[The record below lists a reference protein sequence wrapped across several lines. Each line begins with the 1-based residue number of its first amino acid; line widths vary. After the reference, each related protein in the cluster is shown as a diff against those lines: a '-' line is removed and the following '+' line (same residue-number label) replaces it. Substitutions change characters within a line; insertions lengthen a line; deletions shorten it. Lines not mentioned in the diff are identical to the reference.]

1 MAYKLSAL
9 VGGKKKKKEDDYTFS
24 PESQAVYNELFAK
37 PDPNVLNAYDKT
49 FGTTAKKSENLANQY
64 GKNKFQYNPETDPN
78 YQAYLKLAKE
88 NAGLAMQDTLAKASA
103 MTGGYSNSNAQLAGQ
118 KVYNQH
124 LSEAEGRVGDFYAMA
139 LDAFNAEQN
148 NLLNQIELAWAAEDR
163 DKQNAQ
169 FKAEYGDYSGLT
181 DLGISQEA
189 VDKYK
194 ANADW
199 ATQYAKDSAA
209 YENAWKLAEATGDY
223 TNVYNQLGY
232 TDEQIAALRGGN
244 IDLEP
249 VTKKLSS
256 FTTNADIESYI
267 DSLESAGYIDS
278 STADKLYATYKLPE
292 QLPFADRKY
301 TVEYAGGINWG
312 NGIDNNAKVKDEY
325 GNTYR
330 LSDLKKHLI
339 NEGMDKEKAKE
350 YIINLQKKL
359 NI

>member
-1 MAYKLSAL
+1 MSYKLNSL
-9 VGGKKKKKEDDYTFS
+9 VGGKKKKEKDEKDVIDDYTFS

-64 GKNKFQYNPETDPN
+64 GENKFQYNPATDPN

-118 KVYNQH
+118 KVYNQR

-148 NLLNQIELAWAAEDR
+148 TLLNQIELAWAAEDR

-169 FKAEYGDYSGLT
+169 FKAEYGDYSGLV
-181 DLGISQEA
+181 DLGVSREA

-209 YENAWKLAEATGDY
+209 YEKAWKLAEATGDY
-223 TNVYNQLGY
+223 ADVYKQLGY
-232 TDEQIAALRGGN
+232 TDEQIAALKGSMPDKQYAALDWIDREYN
-244 IDLEP
+244 ISPQGFVTLTRDLPPGVSIELLMTGA
-249 VTKKLSS
+249 VAKSDS
-256 FTTNADIESYI
+256 FEDALNIPFFVDART
-267 DSLESAGYIDS
+267 G
-278 STADKLYATYKLPE
+278 ST
-292 QLPFADRKY
+292 Y
-301 TVEYAGGINWG
+301 TLGETI
-312 NGIDNNAKVKDEY
+312 KE
-325 GNTYR
+325 
-330 LSDLKKHLI
+330 L
-339 NEGMDKEKAKE
+339 EKAKLPQAD
-350 YIINLQKKL
+350 IIEFLVNAV
-359 NI
+359 NNA